1 MKTGMEF
8 PGQSGQLD
16 QLDLLELFDL
26 NDLNDLLEQVQK
38 LRQYLPQ
45 ATPKE
50 LRVPVSDPEN
60 APG

>member
-1 MKTGMEF
+1 MKTGMKF
-8 PGQSGQLD
+8 PGRSGQLD
-16 QLDLLELFDL
+16 QLDLTDL
-26 NDLNDLLEQVQK
+26 LDLLEQVQK

>member
-1 MKTGMEF
+1 MKTEMEF
-8 PGQSGQLD
+8 PGRSGQLD
-16 QLDLLELFDL
+16 QLDLCDL
-26 NDLNDLLEQVQK
+26 TDLTDLLEQVQK

-45 ATPKE
+45 ATLKV